1 MKWNEAI
8 LLVEHR
14 QGVELDKF
22 YTNPK
27 VAKECISKL
36 NLSEYTRII
45 EPSAGSGSFSSQIPR
60 VEAYDLKPEGKN
72 IKQQDFLKLRISKKP
87 NDKILVIGN
96 PPFGFRSNLALSF
109 INHAA
114 EFADTI
120 AMILPI
126 TFARYSLYNRINK
139 KVHMVKYYTLERN
152 SFTVNGRPYNV
163 NCGFFI
169 FKVKDT
175 ERPKA
180 AVLTTSDFKFVK
192 KGQEDFRIIRKGW
205 SAGKI
210 APDRISDYNCFFI
223 KSNINPSLLKNKFR
237 KIDFSSAKNNVMGSN
252 SLTMQEIIAGYNK
265 V

>member
-1 MKWNEAI
+1 MKWNDAV
-8 LLVEHR
+8 LLIEHK
-14 QGVELDKF
+14 QDVELDKF
-22 YTNPK
+22 YTNPRI
-27 VAKECISKL
+27 AKECISKL
-36 NLSEYTRII
+36 DLSEFTRII
-45 EPSAGSGSFSSQIPR
+45 EPSAGSGAFSSQLPK

-72 IKQQDFLKLRISKKP
+72 IKQQDFLKLKITKKP
-87 NDKILVIGN
+87 TDKILVIGN
-96 PPFGFRSNLALSF
+96 PPFGYRSKLALSF

-139 KVHMVKYYTLERN
+139 KVHMVKHFTLGRN
-152 SFTVNGRPYNV
+152 SFTVNGRPYDV

-169 FKVKDT
+169 FKVKNED
-175 ERPKA
+175 RPKA
-180 AVLTTSDFKFVK
+180 AILTTSDFRFVK
-192 KGQEDFRIIRKGW
+192 KGDEDFRIVRKGW

-210 APDRISDYNCFFI
+210 APNRISDYNCFFI
-223 KSNINPSLLKNKFR
+223 KSNINPALLKKKFE
-237 KIDFSSAKNNVMGSN
+237 KIDFSGIKNNVMGSN